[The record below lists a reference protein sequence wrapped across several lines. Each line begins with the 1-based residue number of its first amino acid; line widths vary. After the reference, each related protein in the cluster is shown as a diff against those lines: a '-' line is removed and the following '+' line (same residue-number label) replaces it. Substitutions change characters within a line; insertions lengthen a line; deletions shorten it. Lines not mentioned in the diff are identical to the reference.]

1 MSKLANLDFPAL
13 KSNGENY
20 LDWALDARIMLRSKG
35 LGDTII
41 SDNKSSDKDRYSAI
55 YIIRH
60 HLQESL
66 KTQYRTM
73 ENPLDLW
80 NALQRRY
87 DHQKTVMLPRAQ
99 YDWKHLRFQDY
110 KTVDEYNSV
119 LFKIVSMMELCGE
132 KVTELEMLNK
142 TFSTMHSSNM
152 VLQQQYRERKFTT
165 YTELIE
171 CLLLAEAN
179 NELLMKNSEMR
190 PPGTAPL
197 PDISKLAIEQKKE
210 SNLVHHNNQPGS
222 FRGRGR
228 GRGGTFNAHRRG
240 RGRGNTPGF
249 SRGRGRGRSVSF
261 KPQIKTDQCH
271 RCGMGNHWA
280 KNCRTPKHLCELY
293 IKSLTEKPEAHMVR
307 DSGYEG
313 DDDEE
318 DTEYVQNKEEGSNQ
332 DTEMEFQ
339 TSDILK

>member
-35 LGDTII
+35 FGDTII

-55 YIIRH
+55 YIIHH

-66 KTQYRTM
+66 KIQYKTM

-110 KTVDEYNSV
+110 KTVDEYNSI

-132 KVTELEMLNK
+132 KITELEMLNK
-142 TFSTMHSSNM
+142 TFSTMHSSN
-152 VLQQQYRERKFTT
+152 
-165 YTELIE
+165 
-171 CLLLAEAN
+171 AN

-190 PPGTAPL
+190 PLGTAPL

-222 FRGRGR
+222 FRGRSR

-249 SRGRGRGRSVSF
+249 SRGRGCGRSVSF
-261 KPQIKTDQCH
+261 KPQIKTDMCH

-293 IKSLTEKPEAHMVR
+293 IKSLKEKPEAHMVR

-318 DTEYVQNKEEGSNQ
+318 DTKYVQNKEEGSIQ

>member
-20 LDWALDARIMLRSKG
+20 LDWTLDARIMLRSKG

-99 YDWKHLRFQDY
+99 YDWKHL
-110 KTVDEYNSV
+110 S
-119 LFKIVSMMELCGE
+119 
-132 KVTELEMLNK
+132 
-142 TFSTMHSSNM
+142 
-152 VLQQQYRERKFTT
+152 YRERKFTT

-179 NELLMKNSEMR
+179 NELLLKNSEMR

-222 FRGRGR
+222 FRGRGK
-228 GRGGTFNAHRRG
+228 GRGGTFNAHKRG
-240 RGRGNTPGF
+240 RGRGNTPDF

-261 KPQIKTDQCH
+261 KPQIKTDLCH
-271 RCGMGNHWA
+271 HCGMGNHWA

-293 IKSLTEKPEAHMVR
+293 IKSLTEKPEAHMV
-307 DSGYEG
+307 
-313 DDDEE
+313 
-318 DTEYVQNKEEGSNQ
+318 
-332 DTEMEFQ
+332 
-339 TSDILK
+339 

>member
-1 MSKLANLDFPAL
+1 
-13 KSNGENY
+13 
-20 LDWALDARIMLRSKG
+20 
-35 LGDTII
+35 
-41 SDNKSSDKDRYSAI
+41 
-55 YIIRH
+55 
-60 HLQESL
+60 
-66 KTQYRTM
+66 M

-80 NALQRRY
+80 NALKRRY
-87 DHQKTVMLPRAQ
+87 DHQKTVMLPRVQ

-110 KTVDEYNSV
+110 KTIDKYNSV

-132 KVTELEMLNK
+132 KVIELEMLNK

-152 VLQQQYRERKFTT
+152 VLQQQYRARKFTT

-210 SNLVHHNNQPGS
+210 SNLVHHNNQPDS

-261 KPQIKTDQCH
+261 KPQIKTDLCH
-271 RCGMGNHWA
+271 RCGMRNHWA
-280 KNCRTPKHLCELY
+280 KNCRTPKPLCELY

-318 DTEYVQNKEEGSNQ
+318 DTKYVQNKEEGSNQ

-339 TSDILK
+339 TLDILK